1 MTFSPPGGAL
11 PPKNPRHGHPQ
22 AAWGRVALEPRSDKY
37 GFGHVFVG
45 PGSMIAVQVD
55 MLAGPNEESS
65 VVIVLDWRKGLAV
78 KVRLRRAII

>member
-1 MTFSPPGGAL
+1 
-11 PPKNPRHGHPQ
+11 
-22 AAWGRVALEPRSDKY
+22 
-37 GFGHVFVG
+37 
-45 PGSMIAVQVD
+45 MIAVQVD